1 MKQILTIIL
10 MLASLVIIGAVMMTE
25 PKTQGM
31 GSISGGD
38 TNIFGRGGKKSKEV
52 LLNRVIVSAFSV
64 FIITAVLVAAIK

>member
-1 MKQILTIIL
+1 MKTVATVLLLIS
-10 MLASLVIIGAVMMTE
+10 SLVIIISVLLTE

-38 TNIFGRGGKKSKEV
+38 TNIFGRGGKKSKEL
-52 LLNRVIVSAFSV
+52 LLNRIIVSAFSV